1 MDDGQCLEMVA
12 NDLASMSDVDLGKAS
27 KATRRSWCARALALE
42 QLAKGDM
49 AEAMKIMENSKK
61 GKR

>member
-1 MDDGQCLEMVA
+1 MSDEAGAEKVA
-12 NDLASMSDVDLGKAS
+12 HDLASMSGVDLGRAS
-27 KATRRSWCARALALE
+27 KATRRSWSARALAIE

-49 AEAMKIMENSKK
+49 AEAMKIMEHSKK